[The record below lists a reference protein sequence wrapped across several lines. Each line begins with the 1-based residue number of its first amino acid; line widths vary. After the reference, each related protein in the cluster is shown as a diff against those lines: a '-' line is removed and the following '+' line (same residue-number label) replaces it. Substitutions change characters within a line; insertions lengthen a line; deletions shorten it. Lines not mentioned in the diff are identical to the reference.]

1 MPLRS
6 KIIGIPSFRRAVR
19 AARVDFSSPMKRYIH
34 QTKSIL
40 LIALASGLMLLP
52 GCSQQNTEPQVEKT
66 AEPKIQLPDGADSVV
81 LIPVKLLEDEDP
93 KLLWEMLPPS
103 YQTDVTNLIHD
114 FANNMDQQIWDK
126 LFELLEQTGLLL
138 NEKQDLITAMIEES
152 LGGTGATPEEMQQS
166 LEMMGKML
174 KTLVESDLGKHAKA
188 KSMDP
193 GKFLDETGK
202 DLFKLIAETSKLE
215 EGDPW
220 NTDIKAKLKDIKVE
234 VISQEGDTATIS
246 VSGMPDLPD
255 IDELTAQ
262 LPGFDDAE
270 VPRLSMLKNGE
281 QEVVKVEGKW
291 IPKAMADGW
300 KETITGAS
308 EMINTDLKDLLGPE
322 EKKQIMTIMN
332 AVQMGMASATKAKT
346 QEELQMAMMQAVM
359 GALMSAGGGEDGG
372 LFQDGLGLPG
382 FGDPD
387 DENK

>member
-1 MPLRS
+1 MTVYIHLT
-6 KIIGIPSFRRAVR
+6 KII
-19 AARVDFSSPMKRYIH
+19 
-34 QTKSIL
+34 L
-40 LIALASGLMLLP
+40 LTAFASGLILLP
-52 GCSQQNTEPQVEKT
+52 GCSQQNTEPQVEKA
-66 AEPKIQLPDGADSVV
+66 AEPKVQLPDGADSVV

-114 FANNMDQQIWDK
+114 FVNNMDQQIWDK
-126 LFELLEQTGLLL
+126 LFELLQQAGLLL

-152 LGGTGATPEEMQQS
+152 LGGSGASPEEMQQS
-166 LEMMGKML
+166 LEMMGEML

-202 DLFKLIAETSKLE
+202 ELFKLIAETSKLE

-220 NTDIKAKLKDIKVE
+220 NTEIKAKLKDIKVE

-262 LPGFDDAE
+262 LPGFDDSE
-270 VPRLSMLKNGE
+270 LPGLSMLKNGE

-332 AVQMGMASATKAKT
+332 AVQVGMTGATKAKT

-372 LFQDGLGLPG
+372 LFQEGLGLPG
-382 FGDPD
+382 LGGPD
-387 DENK
+387 AENK

>member
-1 MPLRS
+1 MS
-6 KIIGIPSFRRAVR
+6 AV
-19 AARVDFSSPMKRYIH
+19 
-34 QTKSIL
+34 L
-40 LIALASGLMLLP
+40 LSA
-52 GCSQQNTEPQVEKT
+52 CSQQNNEAQVEK
-66 AEPKIQLPDGADSVV
+66 AAAPRIQLPGGADSVV
-81 LIPVKLLEDEDP
+81 LIPIKLLEEEDP

-103 YQTDVTNLIHD
+103 YQTDVANLIHD
-114 FANNMDQQIWDK
+114 FVKNMDQQLWDK
-126 LFELLEQTGLLL
+126 LFEVLSQAGLLL
-138 NEKQDLITAMIEES
+138 KNKQDLITAMIEQN
-152 LGGTGATPEEMQQS
+152 LGGTGASPEEMQQS
-166 LEMMGKML
+166 LETMGKML
-174 KTLVESDLGKHAKA
+174 QTLVKSDLGKHATA
-188 KSMDP
+188 KGMDP

-202 DLFKLIAETSKLE
+202 ELFKLIAETSKLE

-220 NTDIKAKLKDIKVE
+220 NNEIKAKLKDIKVE
-234 VISQEGDTATIS
+234 IISQESDSATIS
-246 VSGMPDLPD
+246 VSGIPDLPD

-262 LPGFDDAE
+262 FPGFDDSE
-270 VPRLSMLKNGE
+270 VPGLSMLKNGE

>member
-1 MPLRS
+1 
-6 KIIGIPSFRRAVR
+6 
-19 AARVDFSSPMKRYIH
+19 MKRYIH

-66 AEPKIQLPDGADSVV
+66 AEPKVQLPDGADSVV

-138 NEKQDLITAMIEES
+138 NQKQDLITAMIEES
-152 LGGTGATPEEMQQS
+152 LGGTGASPEEMQQS

-202 DLFKLIAETSKLE
+202 ALFKLIAETSKLE

-262 LPGFDDAE
+262 LPGFDDSE
-270 VPRLSMLKNGE
+270 LPGLSMLKNGE